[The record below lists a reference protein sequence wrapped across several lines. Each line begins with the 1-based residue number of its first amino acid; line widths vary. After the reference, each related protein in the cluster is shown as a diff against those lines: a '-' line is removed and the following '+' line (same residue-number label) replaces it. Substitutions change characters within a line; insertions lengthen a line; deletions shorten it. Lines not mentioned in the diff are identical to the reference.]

1 MSLVVKAKV
10 KEAVKKCNVSSDF
23 ADALNEKV
31 AHLIQAAENRAMANN
46 RRTVMAKDL

>member
-1 MSLVVKAKV
+1 MSLIVKAKV

-23 ADALNEKV
+23 TAALDKKCQE
-31 AHLIQAAENRAMANN
+31 LISAAEARAMANN